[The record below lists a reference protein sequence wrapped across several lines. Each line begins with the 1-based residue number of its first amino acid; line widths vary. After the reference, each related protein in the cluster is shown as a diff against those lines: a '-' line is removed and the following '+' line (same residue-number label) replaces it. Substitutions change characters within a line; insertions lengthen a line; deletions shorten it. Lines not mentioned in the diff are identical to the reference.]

1 MALSLHPIGTTIY
14 HEQVADMEMGNEK
27 EMSHFCSLSYIKLR
41 NVELKPDTIF
51 VKFTKKSS
59 EINLFKLK
67 EEMVNMEKIENIYIF
82 QVGFIDYIVHPLWET
97 WADLVYPDSQ
107 QILETLEANRD
118 WYSSMI
124 PESPSDHYAVRS
136 F

>member
-1 MALSLHPIGTTIY
+1 MLS
-14 HEQVADMEMGNEK
+14 
-27 EMSHFCSLSYIKLR
+27 
-41 NVELKPDTIF
+41 
-51 VKFTKKSS
+51 
-59 EINLFKLK
+59 
-67 EEMVNMEKIENIYIF
+67 F

-124 PESPSDHYAVRS
+124 PESPSDHYAVRFSDCVSYAQILS
-136 F
+136 FSAFFFKTNVTQSVAEFILYIVKKHKIVVIFNQIW